1 MAPTDSTSSMLGGI
15 HDLQRR
21 LAQIEESCLGAV
33 NASEDSPE
41 KMDKFLQLKVSITND
56 LTDMRGK
63 IADRIAL
70 QREHGQSVEVIT
82 LTAQI
87 RSLEAEITKN
97 FDKLKEVYR
106 RQCDGG
112 IFVFS
117 RNTSN
122 AKELSARYQQLDNL
136 AFQIEEAKKVFLTG
150 ALPTAVSASAPGGP
164 ESPGSGGLSLRDRLF
179 GKTEGDLQSDNEKK
193 GPRQYRSDGLD
204 EHEEEALSR
213 WQAADQEMDRDLEQ
227 VGQVVERLGEVA
239 GEISMQAQKQAKM
252 MDMLKER
259 TDRASTGLRQVSIR
273 VRQIMD
279 TERKSTFACRIILLL
294 ILLAL
299 GVWIWERA
307 KSRVK

>member
-1 MAPTDSTSSMLGGI
+1 MANRLDSTSSMIGGI

-21 LAQIEESCLGAV
+21 LAQIEESCLGSV
-33 NASEDSPE
+33 NASSDSPE
-41 KMDKFLQLKVSITND
+41 KMDKFLQLKVAITGD
-56 LTDMRGK
+56 LTEMRGK

-87 RSLEAEITKN
+87 RVLETEIQKN

-136 AFQIEEAKKVFLTG
+136 AYQIEEARKVFLTG
-150 ALPTAVSASAPGGP
+150 AVPGVGGAVDEAGP
-164 ESPGSGGLSLRDRLF
+164 AGTESGGLSLRERLF
-179 GKTEGDLQSDNEKK
+179 GKTKEEEEVKK
-193 GPRQYRSDGLD
+193 GPRQYRTEGMD
-204 EHEEEALSR
+204 EHEQEALGR
-213 WQAADQEMDRDLEQ
+213 WQAAETDMDRDLEQ

-239 GEISMQAQKQAKM
+239 GEMAMQATKQGKM
-252 MDMLKER
+252 MDMIKER
-259 TDRASTGLRQVSIR
+259 TDRASTGLRQVSVR
-273 VRQIMD
+273 LRQIMD
-279 TERKSTFACRIILLL
+279 TERKSTFACRILLLL

-307 KSRVK
+307 KSRF

>member
-1 MAPTDSTSSMLGGI
+1 MLGGI

-21 LAQIEESCLGAV
+21 LAQMEESCLGAV
-33 NASEDSPE
+33 NESNDSPE
-41 KMDKFLQLKVSITND
+41 KMDKFLQLKFSITND

-70 QREHGQSVEVIT
+70 QKEHGQSVEVIT

-87 RSLEAEITKN
+87 RSLEAEIQKN
-97 FDKLKEVYR
+97 FDKMKEVYR

-136 AFQIEEAKKVFLTG
+136 AYQIEEARRVFSTG
-150 ALPTAVSASAPGGP
+150 TLPQAAVAGVLAAEAESAGT
-164 ESPGSGGLSLRDRLF
+164 GGLSLRERLF
-179 GKTEGDLQSDNEKK
+179 GKSKTEEGTGEGRAK
-193 GPRQYRSDGLD
+193 GARQYRTDALD
-204 EHEEEALSR
+204 EHEQEALGR
-213 WQAADQEMDRDLEQ
+213 WQAAEQEMDRDLEQ

-239 GEISMQAQKQAKM
+239 GEISMQAQKQGKM
-252 MDMLKER
+252 MEMLKER
-259 TDRASTGLRQVSIR
+259 TDRASTGLKQVSIR
-273 VRQIMD
+273 LRQIMD
-279 TERKSTFACRIILLL
+279 TERKSTFVCRILLLL

-299 GVWIWERA
+299 GVWIWERS
-307 KSRVK
+307 KTRV